1 MRNLFLAL
9 IFCLFG
15 SATQAQNIMCPDRP
29 GTDSSNACANTRFVQ
44 TTPITPGKLPTPTL
58 STLGAIYAFNGITSQ
73 WPWQLNTDGTFTFK
87 RPAGTD
93 VTFLQDGTGAVD
105 TTIDAIL
112 KSNIYYTPEFG
123 IAADGTDQASKIN
136 AALTACAARGG
147 GLLYLPGATTPY
159 MIGSSINPTEG
170 CGIVGDGM
178 SVRYVQQDQAGTT
191 PKTTI
196 KALPSFNGVM
206 INFPARTFAPYT
218 AGTVNVTNGST
229 TVTCSGCN
237 FSSNIPV
244 SAGAFKVSGDTVS
257 YVVASRTTTSL
268 TLTTAYQGTTASGKS
283 YTADSLTVTKKA
295 IESWYTIHITFD
307 GNKDNGATATG
318 VWYDPGNAASI
329 GVQTQDARHRWDDVA
344 VVNMSGYGAYLGP
357 PHRAIRFDGFRAEKN
372 SFDGIRTEGSD
383 YTFSNLMLGEN
394 SLCGL
399 NVLGGVSVKIMS
411 GEAYTN
417 YNNLCVFDSTYFTAL
432 AGGGNLPTS
441 GLLVSN
447 FEFDRATHDS
457 VNIGGGS
464 YGVVMN
470 NIAFGGGD
478 GSASCGTYSMIALS
492 SSYAGPA
499 LKINGGFAQENVTP
513 GSPCAK
519 YVFSFGGSAFADVN
533 GFEAKSGT
541 ASTAVANNNTFLRRY
556 SPNGSAYTDANNKSF
571 GAGEFNDVQTFDAP
585 PVLKTLSGLLKGNNT
600 SAISVATSG
609 TDYAPATS
617 GSAILK
623 GNGAGGFSSAV
634 SGTDYAPATSGASI
648 LKGNGAGGFSS
659 VSAGQ
664 LPATAT
670 NDNASAGNVGEYVS
684 SSIASGSAVSLT
696 SGTPANL
703 TSISLTAGDWDAEC
717 NAFYIWGAT
726 TLGSYTRTSLSTTSA
741 TTDFTQ
747 DRYAVVAHYGI
758 SVADT
763 SGWTTLRAGSARFS
777 LSGTTTVYCVADT
790 AFTTSTLSVFGILR
804 ARRVR

>member
-1 MRNLFLAL
+1 MKKWLIPLAL
-9 IFCLFG
+9 SAALF
-15 SATQAQNIMCPDRP
+15 SVNVNADTWYNRFRDARDIPFTQS
-29 GTDSSNACANTRFVQ
+29 G
-44 TTPITPGKLPTPTL
+44 G
-58 STLGAIYAFNGITSQ
+58 
-73 WPWQLNTDGTFTFK
+73 
-87 RPAGTD
+87 
-93 VTFLQDGTGAVD
+93 GAVS
-105 TTIDAIL
+105 TTVQAVVG
-112 KSNIYYTPEFG
+112 SSYVAAQFG
-123 IAADGTDQASKIN
+123 IVADGATDQSAKIN
-136 AALTACAARGG
+136 AALSACAARGG
-147 GLLYLPGATTPY
+147 GLLYLPGSSQPY

-178 SVRYVQQDQAGTT
+178 SVRYVQQDQAGAT

-196 KALPSFNGVM
+196 KALASFNGVM

-218 AGTVNVTNGST
+218 TGTVTVTNGST

-237 FSSNIPV
+237 WNNIPV
-244 SAGAFKVSGDTVS
+244 SSGAFKVSGDSVS
-257 YVVASRTTTSL
+257 YIVASRTTTTL
-268 TLTTAYQGTTASGKS
+268 TLTTAYQGTTGSGKS

-295 IESWYTIHITFD
+295 IESWYTMRVTFD
-307 GNKDNGATATG
+307 GNKDGGATATG
-318 VWYDPGNAASI
+318 IWYDPGNAASI
-329 GVQTQDARHRWDDVA
+329 GIQTQDARHRWDDVA

-357 PHRAIRFDGFRAEKN
+357 PHRAVRFDGIRAEKN
-372 SFDGIRTEGSD
+372 SFDGIRAEGSD

-417 YNNLCVFDSTYFTAL
+417 YNNLCVFDSTYFTTL

-457 VNIGGGS
+457 INIGGGS

-533 GFEAKSGT
+533 GFEAKSGAYAT
-541 ASTAVANNNTFLRRY
+541 ALSNNATFLRRY
-556 SPNGSAYTDANNKSF
+556 APNGSAYVDANNKEF
-571 GAGEFNDVQTFDAP
+571 GAKEYNDAQTFDAS
-585 PVLKTLSGLLKGNNT
+585 PVLKTITGLVKGNGS
-600 SAISVATSG
+600 SAVTAATAG

-617 GSAILK
+617 GSAVLK

-634 SGTDYAPATSGASI
+634 SGTDYAPATSGSAV

-659 VSAGQ
+659 AVSGTDYAPATSGSLVLKGNGSGGFTNVSNGQ

-670 NDNASAGNVGEYVS
+670 NDSASSGNLGEFVS
-684 SSIASGSAVSLT
+684 SSVASGSAVSLT
-696 SGTPANL
+696 SGSAENL
-703 TSISLTAGDWDAEC
+703 TSVSLTAGDWDVEC
-717 NAFYIWGAT
+717 TQHYVWGAA
-726 TLGSYTRTSLSTTSA
+726 TLGSYSRTSLSTTSA
-741 TTDFTQ
+741 TTDFSS
-747 DRYAVVAHYGI
+747 DRFYSIAYYGI
-758 SVADT
+758 RVADT
-763 SGWTTLRAGSARFS
+763 ASWTSSHVGATRFS
-777 LSGTTTVYCVADT
+777 LASTTTVYCVADA
-790 AFTTSTLSVFGILR
+790 AFSTSTLSVWGHLR
-804 ARRVR
+804 ARRAR